1 MEDGPAEYRD
11 HYAKRLMSTVL
22 PKLSQ
27 PRIIGYSIGDLGI
40 NLNFQMIGFYL
51 AYFYT
56 DVFGISPAHVAGLF
70 LVARVWDAIND
81 PIMGYIADHTKTRWG
96 RFRPYLMLMAIPLNL
111 VLFACFFTPE
121 ISVEAKV
128 VYAYVTYLLH
138 GMVFTALGLPYS
150 SIAAVL
156 TQSQQERAVIASYRM
171 FFAVI
176 VGMSIVAVGVRP
188 MVSWFSNEQVGF
200 ATVAALLGCVSTV
213 IIVFCFAVSQE
224 RVEVPKERYQ
234 LKDIFSIVRKNDALL
249 VLALAMILNTGV
261 WVIGNAVALYFFK
274 YIMKNADLQSLFFFV
289 MIPFNLLGVVMAPII
304 SKRIGKHKTFIWGSF
319 IVALIAISRYFVP
332 DAWVWVIFAVSAIGT
347 VGQMMCSVTQWGMVP
362 DTVEYGQW
370 KSGLRSEGIPIAF
383 FSFSQKLGMALAGA
397 LAAWVLSMTGYVAN
411 TELTPL
417 AEQGIRWLFNILPG
431 ICSILC
437 LFSLLFYKLTH
448 ERYEAILEDLSN
460 DRFHPDAGH

>member
-1 MEDGPAEYRD
+1 
-11 HYAKRLMSTVL
+11 MSTPL

-56 DVFGISPAHVAGLF
+56 DVFGISPGHVAGLF
-70 LVARVWDAIND
+70 LMARVWDAIND
-81 PIMGYIADHTKTRWG
+81 PIMGYIADHTKSRWG
-96 RFRPYLMLMAIPLNL
+96 RFRPYLMFMAIPLNL
-111 VLFACFFTPE
+111 VLFACFFTPD
-121 ISVEAKV
+121 IAVEAKV

-150 SIAAVL
+150 SIAAVM

-188 MVSWFSNEQVGF
+188 LVAMFPTEQAGF
-200 ATVAALLGCVSTV
+200 AAVAAIFGIVST
-213 IIVFCFAVSQE
+213 IIILFSFTVSQE
-224 RVEVPKERYQ
+224 RVEVPKERYH
-234 LKDIFSIVRKNDALL
+234 LKDIIGIVRKNDALL
-249 VLALAMILNTGV
+249 VLAVAMILNTGV

-274 YIMKNADLQSLFFFV
+274 YIIGNADLQSLFFFV
-289 MIPFNLLGVVMAPII
+289 LIPFNLLGVVLAPLI

-332 DAWVWVIFAVSAIGT
+332 DGWIWIIFGVSAIGT

-362 DTVEYGQW
+362 DTVEYGHW
-370 KSGLRSEGIPIAF
+370 KTGLRSEGIPIAF
-383 FSFSQKLGMALAGA
+383 FAFSQKLGMALAGSF
-397 LAAWVLSMTGYVAN
+397 AAYVLSMTGYVAN

-417 AEQGIRWLFNILPG
+417 AEEGIRWLFNIFPG
-431 ICSILC
+431 LCSVLC
-437 LFSLLFYKLTH
+437 LLSLLFYKLTH
-448 ERYEAILEDLSN
+448 DRYEEILDDLQHE
-460 DRFHPDAGH
+460 RFHPDVKR

>member
-1 MEDGPAEYRD
+1 
-11 HYAKRLMSTVL
+11 MSNPL

-56 DVFGISPAHVAGLF
+56 DVFGISPGHVAGLF

-81 PIMGYIADHTKTRWG
+81 PIMGYIADHTKSRWG
-96 RFRPYLMLMAIPLNL
+96 RFRPYLMFMAIPLNL
-111 VLFACFFTPE
+111 ILLACFFTPD

-138 GMVFTALGLPYS
+138 GMAFTALGLPYS
-150 SIAAVL
+150 SIAAVM

-188 MVSWFSNEQVGF
+188 LVAMFPNEQMGF
-200 ATVAALLGCVSTV
+200 AAVAAIFGIVSSV
-213 IIVFCFAVSQE
+213 IILFSFTVVQE
-224 RVEVPKERYQ
+224 RVEVPKEKYH
-234 LKDIFSIVRKNDALL
+234 LKDIFRILRKNDALL

-274 YIMKNADLQSLFFFV
+274 YVLKNADLQSLFFFV
-289 MIPFNLLGVVMAPII
+289 MIPFNLLGVILAPSI
-304 SKRIGKHKTFIWGSF
+304 SKFIGKHKTFIWGSF
-319 IVALIAISRYFVP
+319 IVALIGISRYFVP
-332 DAWVWVIFAVSAIGT
+332 DSWVWIIFGVSAIGT

-362 DTVEYGQW
+362 DTVEYGHW
-370 KSGLRSEGIPIAF
+370 KTGLRSEGIPIAF

-397 LAAWVLSMTGYVAN
+397 FAAWILSLTGYVAN

-417 AEQGIRWLFNILPG
+417 AEEGIRWLFNIVPG
-431 ICSILC
+431 LCSVLC
-437 LFSLLFYKLTH
+437 LLSLLFYKLTQ
-448 ERYEAILEDLSN
+448 ERYEEILEYLDN
-460 DRFHPDAGH
+460 GKFHPGAKS